1 MRRSDFDKMML
12 NEAVTRGASLMPG
25 KAIAPVLDD
34 KGAVCGVQ
42 VRMPDGK
49 VQVIES
55 ELLLDCSGQATWL
68 ANRGGVTGPKYL
80 GAYDKQIAIF
90 SQVANPTRDDH
101 GSTRDTHPDN
111 TLIFYQKKYHWA
123 WSIPLDDDTVSI
135 GIVIPSAYFLDK
147 KESKRDFYLRELREI
162 HPELARRIPDPVEL
176 VEDVHVIP
184 NYSYQVKQFTGK
196 GFICI
201 GNSHR
206 FIDPIFSFGLTVA
219 MREAQFMAPI
229 ARDYLNGREPR
240 RRAPLRSVPTLL

>member
-1 MRRSDFDKMML
+1 MTNRSLFSPRLLTRR
-12 NEAVTRGASLMPG
+12 VT
-25 KAIAPVLDD
+25 D
-34 KGAVCGVQ
+34 
-42 VRMPDGK
+42 
-49 VQVIES
+49 
-55 ELLLDCSGQATWL
+55 
-68 ANRGGVTGPKYL
+68 
-80 GAYDKQIAIF
+80 
-90 SQVANPTRDDH
+90 

-201 GNSHR
+201 G
-206 FIDPIFSFGLTVA
+206 DCASFH
-219 MREAQFMAPI
+219 
-229 ARDYLNGREPR
+229 
-240 RRAPLRSVPTLL
+240 